1 MKGKR
6 AVLHFVTSAAL
17 FFMLFAGNMAWAD
30 ASPTPSMS
38 TAPREEKIGKKVAE
52 AVEKQFPR
60 VHDPDK
66 EARLN
71 VIVRSLTPFLERDLN
86 YNIRIIELKD
96 PNAFSLPGGQ
106 MYITTG
112 MLEFLKSDDELAAV
126 IAHEL
131 IHADRAHGIVQSKR
145 NNKLSLLTIAG
156 MIAAAAAGAPEA
168 AMLASAIQTAAINSY
183 SIDLE
188 KEADAKGIAAM
199 HMAGYNPAAMLTM
212 MERFSLERLRHPR
225 YDPGIFQTHPDD
237 TERIEAAMQFM
248 KERGID
254 VRRRD
259 AVRALTVSVGEVSGD
274 LSLTIDSEN
283 IISLPRSA
291 ESEQFLS
298 ALAERLDKTLALELA
313 PYDLQVHGTPPDRSL
328 IIKGKFVLRES
339 EAPSGIPPLEEIRNR
354 IADSLARA
362 RRQNPLTNYYQ

>member
-1 MKGKR
+1 
-6 AVLHFVTSAAL
+6 
-17 FFMLFAGNMAWAD
+17 MLPAGELAWAD
-30 ASPTPSMS
+30 ASPAPSMS
-38 TAPREEKIGKKVAE
+38 TAPREEKIGKRVSE

-71 VIVRSLTPFLERDLN
+71 LIVKSLTPYLERDLN

-112 MLEFLKSDDELAAV
+112 MLAFLKSDDELAAV

-168 AMLASAIQTAAINSY
+168 AVLAGAIQTAAINSY

-188 KEADAKGIAAM
+188 KEADARGIAAM
-199 HMAGYNPAAMLTM
+199 HLAGYNPAAMLTM
-212 MERFSLERLRHPR
+212 MERFSMERLRHPR

-237 TERIEAAMQFM
+237 TERIDAAMRFM
-248 KERGID
+248 KDRGMD
-254 VRRRD
+254 VRRKD
-259 AVRALTVSVGEVSGD
+259 AVQALAVAVSEVSAD
-274 LSLTIDSEN
+274 LSLTIDGES
-283 IISLPRSA
+283 IVALPRSA
-291 ESEQFLS
+291 ESEKFLY
-298 ALAERLDKTLALELA
+298 ALGERLDETLALELA
-313 PYDLQVHGTPPDRSL
+313 PYDLQVHGASPNRSL

-339 EAPSGIPPLEEIRNR
+339 EAPPGLPPLEEIRNR
-354 IADSLARA
+354 IANSLTRA

>member
-1 MKGKR
+1 MQLKRKG
-6 AVLHFVTSAAL
+6 AAL
-17 FFMLFAGNMAWAD
+17 ILALLFVFFTGHAVFAD
-30 ASPTPSMS
+30 ASPAPSMK
-38 TAPREEKIGKKVAE
+38 TAAQEEKIGKKVAE
-52 AVEKQFPR
+52 SVEKQFPR
-60 VHDPDK
+60 VHDPAL

-71 VIVRSLTPFLERDLN
+71 VIVKSITPYLERELK

-112 MLEFLKSDDELAAV
+112 MLDFLKSDDELAAV

-131 IHADRAHGIVQSKR
+131 IHADRAHGLVQSKR

-168 AMLASAIQTAAINSY
+168 AVVASAIQTAAINSY

-199 HMAGYNPAAMLTM
+199 HKAGHNPAAMLTM
-212 MERFSLERLRHPR
+212 MERFSMERLRHPR

-237 TERIEAAMQFM
+237 SERIEAALKFM
-248 KERGID
+248 KEQGLD

-259 AVRALTVSVGEVSGD
+259 AVNALKVDIVPVSGD
-274 LSLTIDSEN
+274 LSLTIDGEA
-283 IISLPRSA
+283 IVTLPRSN
-291 ESEQFLS
+291 ESEKFLI
-298 ALAERLDKTLALELA
+298 ALSERLDETLALELA
-313 PYDLQVHGTPPDRSL
+313 PYDIQVHGASPNKSL
-328 IIKGKFVLRES
+328 IIKGKFVLREN
-339 EAPSGIPPLEEIRNR
+339 EAPLGLPPLEKIRDLV
-354 IADSLARA
+354 AGALAKA
-362 RRQNPLTNYYQ
+362 KKQNPLTNYYQ